1 MLITLLKI
9 SQSGLSKQAQICKEL
24 INAVNIL
31 ISNTD
36 EADSSIFIKELRD
49 KVGKIINIM

>member
-9 SQSGLSKQAQICKEL
+9 SQSGLSKQAQICQEL
-24 INAVNIL
+24 INAIKISIL
-31 ISNTD
+31 NTD
-36 EADSSIFIKELRD
+36 EADSSVFIKELRD